1 MKESPC
7 IDTLATQP
15 MSCRPR
21 NEGAYL
27 GAAPFGMTCRDIH
40 LSLGPFQGITDAPF
54 RNVFK
59 RHFGGI
65 DKFYTPFFTGIH
77 KEEHAKNLQGEEI
90 DPRYNYVE
98 TLTPQILSTDA
109 EEILRFAKQ
118 CKELGYKEI
127 NLNMGCPFPRVANKK
142 RGSGLLPYP
151 DKVESM
157 LEGVFEHIGDMK
169 FSVKC
174 RLGYFSPDEI
184 DAIIPIF
191 NKYPLSELIIHPR
204 IGKQL
209 YKGEADVERFKALI
223 PYINAPLVYN
233 GDVFSVESFERIRGV
248 IESLSC
254 GRLRVKPAMT
264 PIEETS
270 PKSVIAGKNP
280 QSTVLKGYMLGRGIL
295 ANPFLAEDIKAS
307 VIARRNDE
315 AIQKSVSLDC
325 IVPRND
331 AKLQSERTERL
342 HNYVIDLYEDRL
354 HHAGGSP
361 KVLGR
366 MKELWSYLMNSFEEP
381 QVVWRKIKKINALN
395 EYEEAVET
403 IFKEIAIK

>member
-1 MKESPC
+1 M
-7 IDTLATQP
+7 Q
-15 MSCRPR
+15 
-21 NEGAYL
+21 
-27 GAAPFGMTCRDIH
+27 

-90 DPRYNYVE
+90 DPRCNDVE

-142 RGSGLLPYP
+142 RGSGLLPHP
-151 DKVESM
+151 DKVETM
-157 LEGVFEHIGDMK
+157 LERVFEGIDIQ

-174 RLGYFSPDEI
+174 RLGYFSPEEI

-191 NKYPLSELIIHPR
+191 NKYPLSKLIIHPR

-209 YKGEADVERFKALI
+209 YKGEADVERFKSLI

-233 GDVFSVESFERIRGV
+233 GDIVSVESFQRIREAAQPV
-248 IESLSC
+248 
-254 GRLRVKPAMT
+254 
-264 PIEETS
+264 
-270 PKSVIAGKNP
+270 N
-280 QSTVLKGYMLGRGIL
+280 QFMLGRGIL
-295 ANPFLAEDIKAS
+295 ANPFLAEEITESACN
-307 VIARRNDE
+307 A
-315 AIQKSVSLDC
+315 
-325 IVPRND
+325 P
-331 AKLQSERTERL
+331 ERTERL
-342 HNYVIDLYEDRL
+342 HAYVIDLYDDRL

-366 MKELWSYLMNSFEEP
+366 MKELWSYLMYSFEEP
-381 QVVWRKIKKINALN
+381 QVVWRKIKKINALK

>member
-1 MKESPC
+1 MSSP
-7 IDTLATQP
+7 L
-15 MSCRPR
+15 
-21 NEGAYL
+21 
-27 GAAPFGMTCRDIH
+27 

-77 KEEHAKNLQGEEI
+77 KEDHAKNLQGEEI
-90 DPRYNYVE
+90 DPKYNDVE

-118 CKELGYKEI
+118 CKQLGYTEI

-142 RGSGLLPYP
+142 RGCGLLPYP
-151 DKVESM
+151 DKVEAM
-157 LEGVFEHIGDMK
+157 LERVFEEIDIK

-174 RLGYFSPDEI
+174 RLGYFSSDEI
-184 DAIIPIF
+184 YAIIPIF
-191 NKYPLSELIIHPR
+191 NKFPLSELIIHPR

-209 YKGEADVERFKALI
+209 YKGEADAERFKALI
-223 PYINAPLVYN
+223 PQINAPLVYN
-233 GDVFSVESFERIRGV
+233 GDIVSVESFIRING
-248 IESLSC
+248 ILND
-254 GRLRVKPAMT
+254 GP
-264 PIEETS
+264 
-270 PKSVIAGKNP
+270 
-280 QSTVLKGYMLGRGIL
+280 STGSGTCKTVEQFMLGRGLL

-307 VIARRNDE
+307 VIARPHSVKTENDE

-325 IVPRND
+325 FVPRND
-331 AKLQSERTERL
+331 AKRVSEKTERL
-342 HNYVIDLYEDRL
+342 HYYVLDLYEDRL

-366 MKELWSYLMNSFEEP
+366 MKELWSYLMNSFEDP
-381 QVVWRKIKKINALN
+381 QVVWRKIKKINALK
-395 EYEEAVET
+395 EYEDAVET

>member
-1 MKESPC
+1 MNK
-7 IDTLATQP
+7 
-15 MSCRPR
+15 
-21 NEGAYL
+21 
-27 GAAPFGMTCRDIH
+27 PF

-65 DKFYTPFFTGIH
+65 DKYYTPFFTGIH

-90 DPRYNYVE
+90 DPLYNDVE

-118 CKELGYKEI
+118 CQQLGYKEI

-142 RGSGLLPYP
+142 RGCGLLPYP
-151 DKVESM
+151 DKVEAM
-157 LEGVFEHIGDMK
+157 LERVFEEIDIK

-174 RLGYFSPDEI
+174 RLGYFDPKEI
-184 DAIIPIF
+184 DAILPIF
-191 NKYPLSELIIHPR
+191 NKFPISELIIHPR

-233 GDVFSVESFERIRGV
+233 GDIVSEDSFNRISNAV
-248 IESLSC
+248 QP
-254 GRLRVKPAMT
+254 V
-264 PIEETS
+264 
-270 PKSVIAGKNP
+270 N
-280 QSTVLKGYMLGRGIL
+280 QFMLGRGIL
-295 ANPFLAEDIKAS
+295 ANPFLAEQIKNDKAS
-307 VIARRNDE
+307 THD
-315 AIQKSVSLDC
+315 K
-325 IVPRND
+325 
-331 AKLQSERTERL
+331 TERL
-342 HNYVIDLYEDRL
+342 HKYVIDLYEDRL

-361 KVLGR
+361 KVLGC

-381 QVVWRKIKKINALN
+381 QVVWRKIKKINALK

>member
-1 MKESPC
+1 
-7 IDTLATQP
+7 
-15 MSCRPR
+15 MSDVR
-21 NEGAYL
+21 
-27 GAAPFGMTCRDIH
+27 

-90 DPRYNYVE
+90 DPRCNDVE

-151 DKVESM
+151 EKVDAI

-174 RLGYFSPDEI
+174 RLGYFSPNEI

-191 NKYPLSELIIHPR
+191 NKFPLSELIIHPR

-209 YKGEADVERFKALI
+209 YKGEADVERFAALI

-233 GDVFSVESFERIRGV
+233 GDIFSVESFERIHDAVRPV
-248 IESLSC
+248 
-254 GRLRVKPAMT
+254 
-264 PIEETS
+264 
-270 PKSVIAGKNP
+270 NDF
-280 QSTVLKGYMLGRGIL
+280 MLGRGIL

-307 VIARRNDE
+307 VIARHE
-315 AIQKSVSLDC
+315 VIQDNSLDC
-325 IVPRND
+325 FVVPPRND
-331 AKLQSERTERL
+331 AKRQSERTERL
-342 HNYVIDLYEDRL
+342 HTYVLDLYEDRL
-354 HHAGGSP
+354 RHAGGSP

-366 MKELWSYLMNSFEEP
+366 MKELWSYLMYSFDEP
-381 QVVWRKIKKINALN
+381 QNIWRKIKKINALKD
-395 EYEEAVET
+395 YEEAVEIVFQSHT
-403 IFKEIAIK
+403 LQ

>member
-1 MKESPC
+1 
-7 IDTLATQP
+7 
-15 MSCRPR
+15 MSDVR
-21 NEGAYL
+21 
-27 GAAPFGMTCRDIH
+27 

-90 DPRYNYVE
+90 DPHCNDVE

-151 DKVESM
+151 DKVDAM

-169 FSVKC
+169 FSIKC

-191 NKYPLSELIIHPR
+191 NKFPLSELIIHPR

-209 YKGEADVERFKALI
+209 YKGEADVKRFAALI

-233 GDVFSVESFERIRGV
+233 GDIFSVESFDRIQ
-248 IESLSC
+248 
-254 GRLRVKPAMT
+254 
-264 PIEETS
+264 
-270 PKSVIAGKNP
+270 SVIAGNDP
-280 QSTVLKGYMLGRGIL
+280 QSPMLIDHFMLGRGIL
-295 ANPFLAEDIKAS
+295 ANPFLAEQ
-307 VIARRNDE
+307 IADVCPSQPND
-315 AIQKSVSLDC
+315 K
-325 IVPRND
+325 
-331 AKLQSERTERL
+331 TERL
-342 HNYVIDLYEDRL
+342 HNYVLDLYEDRL
-354 HHAGGSP
+354 RHAGGSP

-366 MKELWSYLMNSFEEP
+366 MKELWSYLMYSFDDP
-381 QVVWRKIKKINALN
+381 QDIWRKIKKINALKD
-395 EYEEAVET
+395 YEEAVET
-403 IFKEIAIK
+403 VFRSHSLQIT

>member
-1 MKESPC
+1 MKKSPC
-7 IDTLATQP
+7 IDTLTTQP
-15 MSCRPR
+15 MSYRPR

-90 DPRYNYVE
+90 DPRCNDVE

-142 RGSGLLPYP
+142 RGCGLLPYS
-151 DKVESM
+151 DKVEAM
-157 LEGVFEHIGDMK
+157 FERVFEEIDIK

-184 DAIIPIF
+184 EAIIPIF
-191 NKYPLSELIIHPR
+191 NRFPLSELIIHPR

-233 GDVFSVESFERIRGV
+233 GDIFSVNDFGRIRDAV
-248 IESLSC
+248 QP
-254 GRLRVKPAMT
+254 V
-264 PIEETS
+264 
-270 PKSVIAGKNP
+270 N
-280 QSTVLKGYMLGRGIL
+280 QFMLGRGIL
-295 ANPFLAEDIKAS
+295 ANPFLAEEIREGACN
-307 VIARRNDE
+307 A
-315 AIQKSVSLDC
+315 
-325 IVPRND
+325 P
-331 AKLQSERTERL
+331 ERTERL
-342 HNYVIDLYEDRL
+342 HAYVLDLYEDRL
-354 HHAGGSP
+354 HHAGGNP

-381 QVVWRKIKKINALN
+381 QVVWRKIKKINALK

-403 IFKEIAIK
+403 IFKEIPIK

>member
-1 MKESPC
+1 
-7 IDTLATQP
+7 
-15 MSCRPR
+15 MSNP
-21 NEGAYL
+21 L
-27 GAAPFGMTCRDIH
+27 

-59 RHFGGI
+59 RYFGGI

-90 DPRYNYVE
+90 DPKCNDVE
-98 TLTPQILSTDA
+98 ALTPQILSTEA

-118 CKELGYKEI
+118 CKQLGYKEI

-142 RGSGLLPYP
+142 RGCGLLPYP
-151 DKVESM
+151 DKVEAM
-157 LEGVFEHIGDMK
+157 FEKVFDAIGDMK

-191 NKYPLSELIIHPR
+191 NRFPLSELIIHPR

-209 YKGEADVERFKALI
+209 YKGEADVERFKALT
-223 PYINAPLVYN
+223 PQINAPLMYN
-233 GDVFSVESFERIRGV
+233 GDIVSVESFIRING
-248 IESLSC
+248 ILND
-254 GRLRVKPAMT
+254 GP
-264 PIEETS
+264 
-270 PKSVIAGKNP
+270 
-280 QSTVLKGYMLGRGIL
+280 STGSGTCKTVEQFMLGRGLL

-315 AIQKSVSLDC
+315 AIQESVSLDC
-325 IVPRND
+325 FVPRND
-331 AKLQSERTERL
+331 AKRVSEKTERL
-342 HNYVIDLYEDRL
+342 HNYVLDLYEDRL
-354 HHAGGSP
+354 RHAGGSP

-366 MKELWSYLMNSFEEP
+366 MKELWSYLMNKFEEP
-381 QVVWRKIKKINALN
+381 QVVWRKIKKINTLK
-395 EYEEAVET
+395 EYEETVEY
-403 IFKEIAIK
+403 IFMNISLSLPESNPKDFL

>member
-1 MKESPC
+1 
-7 IDTLATQP
+7 
-15 MSCRPR
+15 MSGTDC
-21 NEGAYL
+21 
-27 GAAPFGMTCRDIH
+27 H

-90 DPRYNYVE
+90 DPRCNDVE

-118 CKELGYKEI
+118 CKQLGYKEI

-142 RGSGLLPYP
+142 RGCGLLPYP
-151 DKVESM
+151 DMVEAM
-157 LEGVFEHIGDMK
+157 LDRVFEKIDIN

-184 DAIIPIF
+184 EAIIPIF
-191 NKYPLSELIIHPR
+191 NRFPLSELIVHPR

-209 YKGEADVERFKALI
+209 YKGEADVKRFAALI

-233 GDVFSVESFERIRGV
+233 GDIFSVNDFGRIRN
-248 IESLSC
+248 
-254 GRLRVKPAMT
+254 A
-264 PIEETS
+264 
-270 PKSVIAGKNP
+270 
-280 QSTVLKGYMLGRGIL
+280 VLPMNRFMLGRGL
-295 ANPFLAEDIKAS
+295 LTNPFLAEEIRGGAWN
-307 VIARRNDE
+307 A
-315 AIQKSVSLDC
+315 
-325 IVPRND
+325 P
-331 AKLQSERTERL
+331 ERTERL
-342 HNYVIDLYEDRL
+342 HVYIIDLYEDRL
-354 HHAGGSP
+354 RHAGGSP

-366 MKELWSYLMNSFEEP
+366 MKELWSYLMYSFEEP
-381 QVVWRKIKKINALN
+381 QNVWRKIKKINALR
-395 EYEEAVET
+395 EYEEAVEEV
-403 IFKEIAIK
+403 FKSIELNF

>member
-1 MKESPC
+1 MN
-7 IDTLATQP
+7 QP
-15 MSCRPR
+15 
-21 NEGAYL
+21 
-27 GAAPFGMTCRDIH
+27 F

-90 DPRYNYVE
+90 DPRCNDVE

-118 CKELGYKEI
+118 CKALGYKEI

-142 RGSGLLPYP
+142 RGCGLLPYP
-151 DKVESM
+151 DKVEAM
-157 LEGVFEHIGDMK
+157 FERVFEEIDIQI
-169 FSVKC
+169 SVKC

-191 NKYPLSELIIHPR
+191 NRFPLSELIIHPR

-209 YKGEADVERFKALI
+209 YKGEADVERYKALM

-233 GDVFSVESFERIRGV
+233 GDIFSMDGFKRIREMV
-248 IESLSC
+248 QP
-254 GRLRVKPAMT
+254 V
-264 PIEETS
+264 
-270 PKSVIAGKNP
+270 N
-280 QSTVLKGYMLGRGIL
+280 QFMLGRGIL
-295 ANPFLAEDIKAS
+295 GNPFLAEDIKAS
-307 VIARRNDE
+307 VIARHE
-315 AIQKSVSLDC
+315 AIQNNSLDC
-325 IVPRND
+325 FVVHPRND
-331 AKLQSERTERL
+331 AKRQKERL
-342 HNYVIDLYEDRL
+342 HAYVLDLYEDRL

-381 QVVWRKIKKINALN
+381 QVVWRKIKKINALK
-395 EYEEAVET
+395 EYEDAIET

>member
-1 MKESPC
+1 
-7 IDTLATQP
+7 
-15 MSCRPR
+15 MSEP
-21 NEGAYL
+21 L
-27 GAAPFGMTCRDIH
+27 

-90 DPRYNYVE
+90 DPRYNDVE

-151 DKVESM
+151 DKVEAM
-157 LEGVFEHIGDMK
+157 LEGVFESIGDIK

-174 RLGYFSPDEI
+174 RLGYFSPEEI
-184 DAIIPIF
+184 DAIIPVF
-191 NKYPLSELIIHPR
+191 NKFPLSELIIHPR

-209 YKGEADVERFKALI
+209 YKGEADVERFAALMPSI
-223 PYINAPLVYN
+223 HAPLVYN
-233 GDVFSVESFERIRGV
+233 GDIVSVESFERISEAVRPV
-248 IESLSC
+248 
-254 GRLRVKPAMT
+254 
-264 PIEETS
+264 
-270 PKSVIAGKNP
+270 N
-280 QSTVLKGYMLGRGIL
+280 QFMLGRGIL
-295 ANPFLAEDIKAS
+295 ANPFLAEEICGSGAFN
-307 VIARRNDE
+307 A
-315 AIQKSVSLDC
+315 
-325 IVPRND
+325 P
-331 AKLQSERTERL
+331 ERTERL
-342 HNYVIDLYEDRL
+342 HTYVLDLYEDRL
-354 HHAGGSP
+354 RHAGGSP

-381 QVVWRKIKKINALN
+381 QVVWRKIKKLNALK
-395 EYEEAVET
+395 EYEDAVES
-403 IFKEIAIK
+403 IFKEIATK

>member
-1 MKESPC
+1 MSGESC
-7 IDTLATQP
+7 IDTLART
-15 MSCRPR
+15 S
-21 NEGAYL
+21 L
-27 GAAPFGMTCRDIH
+27 GMTCRGNSFL

-65 DKFYTPFFTGIH
+65 DKYYTPFFTGIH

-90 DPRYNYVE
+90 DPSCNDVN

-127 NLNMGCPFPRVANKK
+127 NLNMGCPFPRVANTK

-151 DKVESM
+151 DKVEAM
-157 LEGVFEHIGDMK
+157 LERVFEEIDIQ

-174 RLGYFSPDEI
+174 RLGYFSPEEI

-209 YKGEADVERFKALI
+209 YKGEADVERFKSLI

-233 GDVFSVESFERIRGV
+233 GDIFSVDSFLHIHG
-248 IESLSC
+248 
-254 GRLRVKPAMT
+254 
-264 PIEETS
+264 
-270 PKSVIAGKNP
+270 VIAGDDP
-280 QSTVLKGYMLGRGIL
+280 QIAIRRCEASQSPMLSGYMLGRGIL
-295 ANPFLAEDIKAS
+295 ANPFLAEEISMRPPTHDKT
-307 VIARRNDE
+307 D
-315 AIQKSVSLDC
+315 
-325 IVPRND
+325 
-331 AKLQSERTERL
+331 RL
-342 HNYVIDLYEDRL
+342 HNYVIDLYEDRM

-366 MKELWSYLMNSFEEP
+366 MKELWSYLMYSFEEP
-381 QVVWRKIKKINALN
+381 QVVWRKIKKINALK
-395 EYEEAVET
+395 EYEEAIEEV
-403 IFKEIAIK
+403 FKNQRLSF

>member
-1 MKESPC
+1 MS
-7 IDTLATQP
+7 QP
-15 MSCRPR
+15 
-21 NEGAYL
+21 
-27 GAAPFGMTCRDIH
+27 F

-77 KEEHAKNLQGEEI
+77 KENNAKNLQGEEI
-90 DPRYNYVE
+90 DPKCNDVN

-118 CKELGYKEI
+118 CKEQGYKEI

-142 RGSGLLPYP
+142 RGCGLLPYP
-151 DKVESM
+151 DKVEAM
-157 LEGVFEHIGDMK
+157 LEKVFEEIDMK

-174 RLGYFSPDEI
+174 RLGYFSPNEI

-191 NKYPLSELIIHPR
+191 NKFPLSELIIHPR

-233 GDVFSVESFERIRGV
+233 GDIISVDSFKRISEV
-248 IESLSC
+248 
-254 GRLRVKPAMT
+254 VQP
-264 PIEETS
+264 
-270 PKSVIAGKNP
+270 VN
-280 QSTVLKGYMLGRGIL
+280 QFMLGRGIL
-295 ANPFLAEDIKAS
+295 ANPFLAEEIKNNTADACDAS
-307 VIARRNDE
+307 
-315 AIQKSVSLDC
+315 
-325 IVPRND
+325 
-331 AKLQSERTERL
+331 LQDQPVGTHRVCPPTHDKTERL
-342 HNYVIDLYEDRL
+342 HAYVLDLYEDRL

-381 QVVWRKIKKINALN
+381 QVVWRKIKKINALK
-395 EYEEAVET
+395 EYEEAVEL
-403 IFKEIAIK
+403 IFKENAIII

>member
-1 MKESPC
+1 MNK
-7 IDTLATQP
+7 
-15 MSCRPR
+15 
-21 NEGAYL
+21 
-27 GAAPFGMTCRDIH
+27 PF

-65 DKFYTPFFTGIH
+65 DKYYTPFFTGIH

-90 DPRYNYVE
+90 DPLYNDVE

-118 CKELGYKEI
+118 CQQLGYKEI

-142 RGSGLLPYP
+142 RGCGLLPYP

-157 LEGVFEHIGDMK
+157 LDRVFEQIDIK

-174 RLGYFSPDEI
+174 RLGYFSPEEI
-184 DAIIPIF
+184 DAILPIF
-191 NKYPLSELIIHPR
+191 NKSPISELIIHPR

-209 YKGEADVERFKALI
+209 YKGEADVECFKALI

-233 GDVFSVESFERIRGV
+233 GDIVSEDSFNRISNAV
-248 IESLSC
+248 QP
-254 GRLRVKPAMT
+254 V
-264 PIEETS
+264 
-270 PKSVIAGKNP
+270 N
-280 QSTVLKGYMLGRGIL
+280 QFMLGRGIL
-295 ANPFLAEDIKAS
+295 ANPFLAEQIKNDKAS
-307 VIARRNDE
+307 THD
-315 AIQKSVSLDC
+315 K
-325 IVPRND
+325 
-331 AKLQSERTERL
+331 TERL

-381 QVVWRKIKKINALN
+381 QVVWRKIKKINALK

>member
-1 MKESPC
+1 
-7 IDTLATQP
+7 
-15 MSCRPR
+15 MS
-21 NEGAYL
+21 EVQ
-27 GAAPFGMTCRDIH
+27 
-40 LSLGPFQGITDAPF
+40 LSLGPFQGMTDAPF

-77 KEEHAKNLQGEEI
+77 KEENAKNLQGEEI
-90 DPRYNYVE
+90 DPRCNDVN

-109 EEILRFAKQ
+109 DEILRFAKQ

-151 DKVESM
+151 DKVEAM

-191 NKYPLSELIIHPR
+191 NRFPLSELIIHPR

-209 YKGEADVERFKALI
+209 YKGEADVERFKSLI

-233 GDVFSVESFERIRGV
+233 GDIFSVEGFHHILG
-248 IESLSC
+248 
-254 GRLRVKPAMT
+254 
-264 PIEETS
+264 
-270 PKSVIAGKNP
+270 VIAGEDP
-280 QSTVLKGYMLGRGIL
+280 QSPVLKGYMLGRGIL
-295 ANPFLAEDIKAS
+295 ANPFLAEDIKT
-307 VIARRNDE
+307 
-315 AIQKSVSLDC
+315 LDC
-325 IVPRND
+325 FVVPPRND
-331 AKLQSERTERL
+331 AKRRIERL
-342 HNYVIDLYEDRL
+342 HAYVLDLYEDRL

-366 MKELWSYLMNSFEEP
+366 MKELWSYLMYSFDEP
-381 QVVWRKIKKINALN
+381 QDIWRKIKKINALK

-403 IFKEIAIK
+403 VFRSHTLRSII

>member
-1 MKESPC
+1 
-7 IDTLATQP
+7 
-15 MSCRPR
+15 MS
-21 NEGAYL
+21 E
-27 GAAPFGMTCRDIH
+27 PF

-90 DPRYNYVE
+90 DPRCNDVD

-142 RGSGLLPYP
+142 RGCGLLPYP
-151 DKVESM
+151 DKVEQM
-157 LEGVFEHIGDMK
+157 LETVFEHLDDMN

-174 RLGYFSPDEI
+174 RLGYYSPEEI
-184 DAIIPIF
+184 EAILPIF
-191 NKYPLSELIIHPR
+191 NRFPLSELIIHPR

-209 YKGEADVERFKALI
+209 YKGEADVERFKALT
-223 PYINAPLVYN
+223 PYFNMPLVYN
-233 GDVFSVESFERIRGV
+233 GDIVSVESFRRIQKTINDDPSTGSGTFNRQ
-248 IESLSC
+248 
-254 GRLRVKPAMT
+254 
-264 PIEETS
+264 PI
-270 PKSVIAGKNP
+270 N
-280 QSTVLKGYMLGRGIL
+280 QFMLGRGIL
-295 ANPFLAEDIKAS
+295 ANPFLAEDIRRDASKAS
-307 VIARRNDE
+307 ER
-315 AIQKSVSLDC
+315 
-325 IVPRND
+325 
-331 AKLQSERTERL
+331 AKRL
-342 HNYVIDLYEDRL
+342 HAYVIDLYEERL
-354 HHAGGSP
+354 RHAAGSP

-381 QVVWRKIKKINALN
+381 QVVWRKIKKINALR
-395 EYEEAVET
+395 EYEDAVET
-403 IFKEIAIK
+403 IFKEISIIQ

>member
-1 MKESPC
+1 M
-7 IDTLATQP
+7 
-15 MSCRPR
+15 
-21 NEGAYL
+21 NE
-27 GAAPFGMTCRDIH
+27 PF

-90 DPRYNYVE
+90 DPHYNDVE

-118 CKELGYKEI
+118 CQQLGYKEI

-142 RGSGLLPYP
+142 RGCGLLPYP
-151 DKVESM
+151 DKVEAM
-157 LEGVFEHIGDMK
+157 LERVFEEIDIK

-174 RLGYFSPDEI
+174 RLGYFDPKEI
-184 DAIIPIF
+184 DAILPIF
-191 NKYPLSELIIHPR
+191 NKFPISELIIHPR

-233 GDVFSVESFERIRGV
+233 GDIVSEESFNRISNAV
-248 IESLSC
+248 QP
-254 GRLRVKPAMT
+254 V
-264 PIEETS
+264 
-270 PKSVIAGKNP
+270 N
-280 QSTVLKGYMLGRGIL
+280 QFMLGRGIL
-295 ANPFLAEDIKAS
+295 ANPFLAEQIKNDKAS
-307 VIARRNDE
+307 THD
-315 AIQKSVSLDC
+315 K
-325 IVPRND
+325 
-331 AKLQSERTERL
+331 TERL

-381 QVVWRKIKKINALN
+381 QVVWRKIKKINAFK

>member
-1 MKESPC
+1 MNK
-7 IDTLATQP
+7 
-15 MSCRPR
+15 
-21 NEGAYL
+21 
-27 GAAPFGMTCRDIH
+27 PF

-90 DPRYNYVE
+90 DPHYNDVE

-118 CKELGYKEI
+118 CQQLGYKEI

-142 RGSGLLPYP
+142 RGCGLLPYP
-151 DKVESM
+151 DKVEAM
-157 LEGVFEHIGDMK
+157 LERVFEEIDIK

-174 RLGYFSPDEI
+174 RLGYFDPKEI
-184 DAIIPIF
+184 DAILPIF
-191 NKYPLSELIIHPR
+191 NKFPISELIIHPR

-233 GDVFSVESFERIRGV
+233 GDIVSEDSFNRISNAV
-248 IESLSC
+248 QP
-254 GRLRVKPAMT
+254 V
-264 PIEETS
+264 
-270 PKSVIAGKNP
+270 N
-280 QSTVLKGYMLGRGIL
+280 QFMLGRGIL
-295 ANPFLAEDIKAS
+295 ANPFLAEQIKNDKAS
-307 VIARRNDE
+307 THD
-315 AIQKSVSLDC
+315 KM
-325 IVPRND
+325 
-331 AKLQSERTERL
+331 ERL
-342 HNYVIDLYEDRL
+342 QNYVIDLYEDRL

-381 QVVWRKIKKINALN
+381 QVVWRKIKKINALK

>member
-1 MKESPC
+1 MNQ
-7 IDTLATQP
+7 LV
-15 MSCRPR
+15 
-21 NEGAYL
+21 
-27 GAAPFGMTCRDIH
+27 

-59 RHFGGI
+59 RHFDGI

-90 DPRYNYVE
+90 DPCCNDVE

-142 RGSGLLPYP
+142 RGCGLLPYP
-151 DKVESM
+151 DKVEAM
-157 LEGVFEHIGDMK
+157 LDRVFEEIDIK

-174 RLGYFSPDEI
+174 RLGYFSPEEI
-184 DAIIPIF
+184 DAILPIF
-191 NKYPLSELIIHPR
+191 NKFPLSELIIHPR

-209 YKGEADVERFKALI
+209 YKCEADVERFKELM
-223 PYINAPLVYN
+223 PQINAPLVYN
-233 GDVFSVESFERIRGV
+233 GDIVSVDSFERIRGV

-254 GRLRVKPAMT
+254 GGLRVKPAMT

-270 PKSVIAGKNP
+270 PKSVIVDKGP
-280 QSTVLKGYMLGRGIL
+280 QSPVLKGYMLGRGIL
-295 ANPFLAEDIKAS
+295 ANPFLAEDICRNAS
-307 VIARRNDE
+307 NT
-315 AIQKSVSLDC
+315 
-325 IVPRND
+325 P
-331 AKLQSERTERL
+331 ERSERL
-342 HNYVIDLYEDRL
+342 HAYVLDLYEDRL

-366 MKELWSYLMNSFEEP
+366 MKELWSYLMYSFDEP
-381 QVVWRKIKKINALN
+381 QDIWRKIKKINALKD
-395 EYEEAVET
+395 YEEAVET
-403 IFKEIAIK
+403 VFRSHTLRIVT